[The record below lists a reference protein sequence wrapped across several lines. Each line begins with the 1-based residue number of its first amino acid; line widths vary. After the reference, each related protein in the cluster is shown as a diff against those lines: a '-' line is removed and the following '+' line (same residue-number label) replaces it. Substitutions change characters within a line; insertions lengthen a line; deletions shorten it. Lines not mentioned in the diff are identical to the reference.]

1 MEVVFGSRVSR
12 DLELGGKRRKG
23 RQGGEV
29 VRSKAGNSLKVRS
42 AVQSSLQEGK
52 AVKERFTI

>member
-1 MEVVFGSRVSR
+1 MVFGSRVSR

-29 VRSKAGNSLKVRS
+29 VRNKAGNSLKVRN

>member
-1 MEVVFGSRVSR
+1 LEVVFGSRVSR

-29 VRSKAGNSLKVRS
+29 VRNKAGNSLKVRN